1 MTGQSHSSE
10 NADELSTQQL
20 HSAHRLAANALLAG
34 RFRVISQLGAG
45 SQASVYA
52 AHDTLLEV
60 DVALKLIDG
69 TPTDPQHLQAVRNEV
84 VLARKLQHPNIVRV
98 HDVFA
103 DDDHVFF
110 TMAYVD
116 GVPLYERLLQPIS
129 RTHYRRWSEQLLDAL
144 QACHQ
149 AGVRHGDIKPDNIL
163 IDNDDNLLL
172 IDFGIG
178 RAAQSSGDTQ
188 TSGHAAYS
196 APEVIQ
202 TGTPTATSDTY
213 SAGKVLADML
223 AAVASARFSLSD
235 TLWHRRQQR
244 LIGKL
249 TQHNPAARP
258 DVAEAAG
265 TLRNTPS
272 PRLFSI
278 VAAGAIAVLLVLATV
293 FVLRQPGPE
302 TPVLPDRPLQVVMVH
317 DPAFPL
323 LGTMADILYGPLATE
338 PAIAIISPEQATRLV
353 ENLAIQPWEIS
364 TERADMAAALGAD
377 VVVVL
382 DAVAT
387 GSRAYLMRG
396 AARLM
401 PADKTLVDVT
411 HEVQTATM
419 NADIQQ
425 FAEKLVAA
433 LYTELAVDAP
443 QPSLDYMAALRS
455 ADSQSAPDLASTVAA
470 LQQEYPDY
478 PGGWLEG
485 AQLALE
491 ENNLVRAR
499 EYLDVLFSLQP
510 DSDYWHLQGQLLRAQ
525 MNDDLALA
533 QQAANTLVAQY
544 PNRPRLLATRAAI
557 HEWAGNSEQ
566 AMADYQQALTL
577 SPHNG
582 QYWFELARLEI
593 INGDIE
599 YAIDE
604 PLTKALVAFR
614 KAGDS
619 QGEGLVLNAFGVAH
633 LRLSDYAVAQRY
645 FTDALAIRDAD
656 TNPSDRATTLANLAN
671 VAAINGEFSV
681 AEDALSEAS
690 SLLQAI
696 GDKPRQAHVLDT
708 LGFLY
713 EERGRYQKALG
724 FYKRGLDIRVQ
735 EDDNAKQAESM
746 SNVAY
751 MHFLT
756 GDFSLAEIYW
766 QQAINQFEKL
776 NDQAHLLRTW
786 QNMAQLSLVKGDNR
800 AARRL
805 LSRVADALTP
815 EQSQEQMYNSLLF
828 SYLHFNEG
836 RLPDAREHM
845 QNARKLADDS
855 NDTRAWVAITLWQTE
870 MCVMTADWQCVEAQ
884 LPRLQQE
891 VTAEM
896 LEAYAVLG
904 WLTTAYRM
912 ETAAPDQASLEEYL
926 ATLNSLSIPVATE
939 LQIKLDLLE
948 RNPDLA
954 ATAAMQGVG
963 DKVAPRFYQA
973 YLQWLYLQ
981 ALTGSQQ
988 DTLAQQLAAHPDYW
1002 RNHLYY
1008 QAVGADEGQARHQQ
1022 LTERW
1027 LGQLSENQAEQYRQT
1042 YLEQQ

>member
-20 HSAHRLAANALLAG
+20 HSAHRLAANTLLAG

-60 DVALKLIDG
+60 DIALKLIDG
-69 TPTDPQHLQAVRNEV
+69 TPTDPQHLQGVRNEV

-103 DDDHVFF
+103 DDEHVFF
-110 TMAYVD
+110 TMAYVE

-144 QACHQ
+144 HACHQ

-163 IDNDDNLLL
+163 IDTDDNLLL

-196 APEVIQ
+196 APEVLQ
-202 TGTPTATSDTY
+202 TGTPTDTSDTY
-213 SAGKVLADML
+213 SAGKVLGDML
-223 AAVASARFSLSD
+223 GAVANARFSLSD
-235 TLWHRRQQR
+235 TLWRRRQQR
-244 LIGKL
+244 FIAKL
-249 TQHNPAARP
+249 TQTNPTARP
-258 DVAEAAG
+258 DIAEAADA
-265 TLRNTPS
+265 LRNTPS

-278 VAAGAIAVLLVLATV
+278 VAAAGVVAVLVIATV
-293 FVLRQPGPE
+293 LVVRQPGEQAPA
-302 TPVLPDRPLQVVMVH
+302 LPDRTLQVVMVH

-338 PAIAIISPEQATRLV
+338 PELAIIPPEQAERLV
-353 ENLAIQPWEIS
+353 ENLAIQPWEVS
-364 TERADMAAALGAD
+364 AERADMAASLGVD

-382 DAVAT
+382 DAVPT

-396 AARLM
+396 TARFM
-401 PADKTLVDVT
+401 PVDKTLVDVT
-411 HEVQTATM
+411 HEVQTATLD
-419 NADIQQ
+419 ADIQQ

-433 LYTELAVDAP
+433 LYDELEVDSP
-443 QPSLDYMAALRS
+443 QPNLAYMAALRGT
-455 ADSQSAPDLASTVAA
+455 DSQSAPDLASTVTA
-470 LQQEYPDY
+470 LQEEYPEY

-485 AQLALE
+485 AQIAWE
-491 ENNLVRAR
+491 DGNLLKAR

-510 DSDYWHLQGQLLRAQ
+510 ESDYWHLQGQLIRAQ

-533 QQAANTLVAQY
+533 QQAADSLIAQY
-544 PNRPRLLATRAAI
+544 PDRPRLLATRAAI
-557 HEWAGNSEQ
+557 HEWANNSEQ

-614 KAGDS
+614 KAGDRR
-619 QGEGLVLNAFGVAH
+619 GEGLVLNAFGVAH

-656 TNPSDRATTLANLAN
+656 TSPSDRATTLANLAN
-671 VAAINGEFSV
+671 VAAINGEFTV

-690 SLLQAI
+690 DLLQAI
-696 GDKPRQAHVLDT
+696 GDRARLAHVLDT

-800 AARRL
+800 AATRL
-805 LSRVADALTP
+805 LSKVADALTT
-815 EQSQEQMYNSLLF
+815 EQTQEQMYNSLLF

-836 RLPDAREHM
+836 RLDDAGKHM

-855 NDTRAWVAITLWQTE
+855 NDSRAWVAITLWQTE
-870 MCVMTADWQCVEAQ
+870 MCVMTADWQCVESQ

-891 VTAEM
+891 VTPDM

-904 WLTTAYRM
+904 WLTTAYRL
-912 ETAAPDQASLEEYL
+912 ETTSADQVSVDEYL
-926 ATLNSLSIPVATE
+926 TTLSDLSIPVVTE

-948 RNPDLA
+948 RMPALA
-954 ATAAMQGVG
+954 DTDVMQGVG
-963 DKVAPRFYQA
+963 DKVAPRYYQA

-981 ALTGSQQ
+981 ALAGEQQ
-988 DTLAQQLAAHPDYW
+988 DTLTQQLAAHPDYW

-1008 QAVGADEGQARHQQ
+1008 QAVEADEGQARQQQ
-1022 LTERW
+1022 LTESW
-1027 LGQLSENQAEQYRQT
+1027 LSQLTENQAEQYRQT